1 MSEEYIRGQISA
13 KEDEI
18 TRIEEDASKKDASA
32 EAEIEEE
39 FDPKIE
45 EANVKVEEEE
55 GLRDE
60 AIQKAEEWTQ
70 KKKEKIA
77 AAKSTNKMLANLK
90 SDKEKALNV
99 KLKEIETEKKTQIK
113 EVQTEIK
120 SLQKQLLALEKEK
133 AKEAKL
139 AEQAE
144 QAED

>member
-18 TRIEEDASKKDASA
+18 TRIEEDSSKKDASA

-45 EANVKVEEEE
+45 EAKVKVEEEE

-77 AAKSTNKMLANLK
+77 AAKNDNKLLANLK
-90 SDKEKALNV
+90 SDKEKALNG
-99 KLKEIETEKKTQIK
+99 KLKEIDTEKRSQIK
-113 EVQTEIK
+113 AIQAEIK

-133 AKEAKL
+133 AKQAK
-139 AEQAE
+139 E
-144 QAED
+144 AED

>member
-18 TRIEEDASKKDASA
+18 TRIEEEASKKDASA

-45 EANVKVEEEE
+45 EATTKLNEEE

-60 AIQKAEEWTQ
+60 AIQKVEEWTQ

-77 AAKSTNKMLANLK
+77 AAKEANKILVDLK
-90 SDKEKALNV
+90 RDKEKALNE
-99 KLKEIETEKKTQIK
+99 KLKIIDSQKKGQIK
-113 EVQTEIK
+113 KVEGEIK
-120 SLQKQLLALEKEK
+120 ALKKQLLALEKEK
-133 AKEAKL
+133 AK
-139 AEQAE
+139 QAAQE
-144 QAED
+144 ED

>member
-18 TRIEEDASKKDASA
+18 TRIEEESSKKDASA

-39 FDPKIE
+39 FDPKIV
-45 EANVKVEEEE
+45 EAKAKVDEEE

-70 KKKEKIA
+70 KKKEKIG
-77 AAKSTNKMLANLK
+77 AAKDANKLHANLK

-99 KLKEIETEKKTQIK
+99 KLKEINGEKKTQIK
-113 EVQTEIK
+113 EVQGEIK

-133 AKEAKL
+133 AK
-139 AEQAE
+139 QAE
-144 QAED
+144 MLED

>member
-18 TRIEEDASKKDASA
+18 TRIEEDSSKKDASA

-39 FDPKIE
+39 FDPKIV
-45 EANVKVEEEE
+45 EAKAKVDEEE

-77 AAKSTNKMLANLK
+77 AAKDANKLHANLR

-99 KLKEIETEKKTQIK
+99 KLKEIDAEKKSQIK
-113 EVQTEIK
+113 EVQGEIK
-120 SLQKQLLALEKEK
+120 TLKKQLLTLEKEK
-133 AKEAKL
+133 AKQ

>member
-45 EANVKVEEEE
+45 EANAKVEEEE

-60 AIQKAEEWTQ
+60 AIEKAAEWTA

-77 AAKSTNKMLANLK
+77 AAKDVNKKLNTLK
-90 SDKEKALNV
+90 NDKEKSLNV
-99 KLKEIETEKKTQIK
+99 KLKEIETEKKSQVK
-113 EVQTEIK
+113 EIHGEIK
-120 SLQKQLLALEKEK
+120 TLQKQLLALEKEK
-133 AKEAKL
+133 AK
-139 AEQAE
+139 QAE

>member
-144 QAED
+144 D

>member
-45 EANVKVEEEE
+45 EANAKVEEEE

-60 AIQKAEEWTQ
+60 AIQKVEEWTQ

-77 AAKSTNKMLANLK
+77 AAKSTNKLLANLK

-99 KLKEIETEKKTQIK
+99 KLKEIEAEKKTQIK

-139 AEQAE
+139 AER
-144 QAED
+144 AED

>member
-18 TRIEEDASKKDASA
+18 TRIEEDSSKKDASA
-32 EAEIEEE
+32 EAEIELE
-39 FDPKIE
+39 FDPKIV
-45 EANVKVEEEE
+45 EAKAKVDEEE

-77 AAKSTNKMLANLK
+77 AAKDANKLHANLR

-99 KLKEIETEKKTQIK
+99 KLKEIDAEKKSQIK
-113 EVQTEIK
+113 EVQGEIK
-120 SLQKQLLALEKEK
+120 TLKKQLLTLEKEK
-133 AKEAKL
+133 AKQ

>member
-18 TRIEEDASKKDASA
+18 TRIEEEASKKDASA

-45 EANVKVEEEE
+45 EAKAKVDEEE

-77 AAKSTNKMLANLK
+77 AAKAANKILADLK
-90 SDKEKALNV
+90 KDKEKALNE
-99 KLKEIETEKKTQIK
+99 KLKEIDSEKKGQIK
-113 EVQTEIK
+113 EVQGEIR

-133 AKEAKL
+133 AK
-139 AEQAE
+139 QAAQE
-144 QAED
+144 ED

>member
-99 KLKEIETEKKTQIK
+99 KLKEIEAEKKTQIK

-144 QAED
+144 D

>member
-139 AEQAE
+139 AE
-144 QAED
+144 

>member
-18 TRIEEDASKKDASA
+18 TRTEEDASKKDASA

-45 EANVKVEEEE
+45 EANAKVEEEE

-77 AAKSTNKMLANLK
+77 AAKSTNKLLANLK
-90 SDKEKALNV
+90 GDKEKALNV
-99 KLKEIETEKKTQIK
+99 KLKEIEAEKKTQIK

-144 QAED
+144 D